1 MSADRSDGEDPRAA
15 LLPGLEWCGLCDE
28 PFDTSVLHQQAW
40 DEHLGL
46 MIVEQRCL
54 DRARTVT
61 RLFDSP

>member
-1 MSADRSDGEDPRAA
+1 MSADRSGGEDPRAA

-46 MIVEQRCL
+46 VIVEQRCL
-54 DRARTVT
+54 DRARSVT